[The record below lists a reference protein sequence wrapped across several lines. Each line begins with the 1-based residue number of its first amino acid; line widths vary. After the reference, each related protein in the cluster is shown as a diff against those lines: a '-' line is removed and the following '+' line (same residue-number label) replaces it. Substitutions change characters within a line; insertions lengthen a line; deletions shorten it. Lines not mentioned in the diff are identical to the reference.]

1 MASKKFLELQ
11 EFTDADLLTELEGV
25 EGEYHKMRFDHQVQG
40 LDNPMEMK
48 ELRKDVARLKTEIRR
63 RELAKMSEAELAKR
77 SKIRARRSKK
87 Y

>member
-11 EFTDADLLTELEGV
+11 EFTDTDLLSELEGI
-25 EGEYHKMRFDHQVQG
+25 EAEYHKMRFDHNVQG

-63 RELAKMSEAELAKR
+63 REVANMPEAQLAKR
-77 SKIRARRSKK
+77 SKIRQRRSRNK
-87 Y
+87 